1 MGSFTAYEIWAFVIA
16 TIGLVVTLLNIVD
29 KWATIKQRTKAPE
42 LERDHRIS
50 ELEKSVERIKVR
62 LSDDR
67 KSIEDLQSSNGLL
80 LKGMLALLD
89 IQAKSDANVAS
100 VERISDI
107 QEEMHRFLI
116 SKGLNHE
123 KDTTESY

>member
-1 MGSFTAYEIWAFVIA
+1 M
-16 TIGLVVTLLNIVD
+16 
-29 KWATIKQRTKAPE
+29 
-42 LERDHRIS
+42 
-50 ELEKSVERIKVR
+50 R